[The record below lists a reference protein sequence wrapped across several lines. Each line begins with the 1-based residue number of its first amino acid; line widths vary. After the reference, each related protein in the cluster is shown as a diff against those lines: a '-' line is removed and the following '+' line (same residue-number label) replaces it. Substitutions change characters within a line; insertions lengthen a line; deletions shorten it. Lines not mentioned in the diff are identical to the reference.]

1 MLTLSNLKI
10 NVMLAKKSE
19 KARVGAYSK
28 IFFQLGLL
36 LSLVI
41 TYTAIEWKTFER
53 TVSELTSSDIQQEEI
68 FDIPITERIME
79 VKPPPPPPPA
89 PEVIEVVANEK
100 DIEETILETTETD
113 ETEFVEVVE
122 MEEIE
127 EVVEEEKVEEDIPFA
142 IIEDPP
148 IFPGCKGSKEE
159 KKKCLQAKITAH
171 VAKNYNTNLSKDL
184 GLTEGKKKVYVIF
197 KIDKEGKVTDA
208 RARGPH
214 ARLEKE
220 AVRVVNLLPQLTPG
234 KQRGIPVGV
243 SYTLPI
249 TLHVQI

>member
-1 MLTLSNLKI
+1 MLD
-10 NVMLAKKSE
+10 KKSE
-19 KARVGAYSK
+19 KAQIGAYSK

-41 TYTAIEWKTFER
+41 IYTAIEWRTFDR
-53 TVSELTSSDIQQEEI
+53 TVSELSTLNVQEEEI
-68 FDIPITERIME
+68 IDIPITERILE

-89 PEVIEVVANEK
+89 PEVIEIVADEK
-100 DIEETILETTETD
+100 DIEETILESTETD
-113 ETEFVEVVE
+113 ESEYVEVIQ

-127 EVVEEEKVEEDIPFA
+127 EVVEEEQVEQDIPFA

-148 IFPGCKGSKEE
+148 VFPGCKGSKEQ
-159 KKKCLQAKITAH
+159 KKKCMQEKITKH
-171 VAKNYNTNLSKDL
+171 ISRNYNTGLSQDL
-184 GLTEGKKKVYVIF
+184 GLSPGKKKVYVIF
-197 KIDKEGKVTDA
+197 KIDKTGKISNA

-214 ARLEKE
+214 KRLEKE
-220 AVRVVNLLPQLTPG
+220 ALRVVNMLPQMTPG

-249 TLHVQI
+249 TLQVEI

>member
-1 MLTLSNLKI
+1 
-10 NVMLAKKSE
+10 MLAKKSE
-19 KARVGAYSK
+19 KASVAAYSK
-28 IFFQLGLL
+28 IFFQLGLT
-36 LSLVI
+36 LSLI
-41 TYTAIEWKTFER
+41 IIYTAIEWRTFDR
-53 TVSELTSSDIQQEEI
+53 SVDELTSLNVQEEEI
-68 FDIPITERIME
+68 IDIPITERILE

-113 ETEFVEVVE
+113 ESEFVEVVE
-122 MEEIE
+122 MDDIE
-127 EVVEEEKVEEDIPFA
+127 EVVEEEEVEKDIPFA

-148 IFPGCKGSKEE
+148 VFPGCKGTKEE
-159 KKKCLQAKITAH
+159 KKKCLQEKITQH

-184 GLTEGKKKVYVIF
+184 GLTPGKKKVYVIF
-197 KIDKEGKVTDA
+197 KINKNGEVQDT

-220 AVRVVNLLPQLTPG
+220 AVRVVNMLPTMTPG

>member
-1 MLTLSNLKI
+1 
-10 NVMLAKKSE
+10 MLAKKSE
-19 KARVGAYSK
+19 KARIGAYSK

-36 LSLVI
+36 LSLVVI
-41 TYTAIEWKTFER
+41 YTAIEWRTFDR
-53 TVSELTSSDIQQEEI
+53 SVDELASLNVQEEEI
-68 FDIPITERIME
+68 IDIPITERIME
-79 VKPPPPPPPA
+79 VQPPPPTPPG

-100 DIEETILETTETD
+100 DIEETILESTETD
-113 ETEFVEVVE
+113 ESEFVEVVQ
-122 MEEIE
+122 MEDIE
-127 EVVEEEKVEEDIPFA
+127 EVVEEEEVAKDIPFA

-148 IFPGCKGSKEE
+148 VFPGCTGTKEE
-159 KKKCLQAKITAH
+159 KKKCLQDKITEH

-184 GLTEGKKKVYVIF
+184 GLTPGKKKVYVIF
-197 KIDKEGKVTDA
+197 KIDKTGQVTDA

-220 AVRVVNLLPQLTPG
+220 ALRVVNMLPTLTPG
-234 KQRGIPVGV
+234 KQRGMPVGV

>member
-1 MLTLSNLKI
+1 
-10 NVMLAKKSE
+10 MLAKKSE
-19 KARVGAYSK
+19 KASLGAFSK

-36 LSLVI
+36 LALVVI
-41 TYTAIEWKTFER
+41 YTAIEWRTFDR
-53 TVSELTSSDIQQEEI
+53 SVDELASLNVQEEEVI
-68 FDIPITERIME
+68 DIPITERIME

-100 DIEETILETTETD
+100 DIEETILESTETD
-113 ETEFVEVVE
+113 ESEVVEVVQ
-122 MEEIE
+122 MEDIE
-127 EVVEEEKVEEDIPFA
+127 EVVEEEEVAKDIPFA

-148 IFPGCKGSKEE
+148 VFPGCTGTKEE
-159 KKKCLQAKITAH
+159 KKKCLQDKITEH

-184 GLTEGKKKVYVIF
+184 GLTPGKKKVYVIF
-197 KIDKEGKVTDA
+197 KIDKTGHVTDA

-220 AVRVVNLLPQLTPG
+220 ALRVVNMLPTLTPG
-234 KQRGIPVGV
+234 KQRGMPVGV